1 MTVQV
6 EQDTA
11 ISAADMIR
19 ALALGCPGVAG
30 MSGATRSYFPGRTV
44 AGITENDRQVDVRVI
59 ARYGTPL
66 LDITV
71 RLSGLLVP
79 VLAGRGL
86 HVHIDDIVLPGEPV
100 PSEAGPGAAVPPG
113 AGRAPGPA
121 GSGGGSAP
129 AGPVA
134 GG

>member
-6 EQDTA
+6 GQDTA
-11 ISAADMIR
+11 FSAADMIR
-19 ALALGCPGVAG
+19 ALVLGCPGVAG

-66 LDITV
+66 PDITD
-71 RLSGLLVP
+71 RLTGLLVP

-86 HVHIDDIVLPGEPV
+86 HVHIDDIVLPGDPV
-100 PSEAGPGAAVPPG
+100 PSEAGPG
-113 AGRAPGPA
+113 
-121 GSGGGSAP
+121 GGSAP
-129 AGPVA
+129 AGPAA